1 MLAAALDLGS
11 NTLRL
16 LVAKVEG
23 RAYVPLER
31 GLCTPRLGRGLEPG
45 GRLDP
50 GAREEARRQAGAFCR
65 RARELGAEVIS
76 LAATQACRRAADGAE
91 FVAGLGRELGL
102 DRARVLS
109 GAEEAR
115 LARLGVLS
123 RLEGPVEGALM
134 ADVGGGSTELS
145 WLQASEEGEGGEG
158 GAGGEPLSLPVGAVA
173 LAERHLAG
181 DPPAPQE
188 LAALDEAVR
197 RGLAEGLAGVAG
209 LEPGRVRR
217 LVVTAGTAATCA
229 SLLLGLERYRPER
242 IDNFVM
248 ERARLEE
255 LSARLAGLPLARRR
269 ELPGMDPARADIILA
284 GVAILR
290 GLADFLAVNQL
301 TAMDA
306 GLLEGILLDAVGV
319 SF

>member
-1 MLAAALDLGS
+1 MVAAAMDLGS

-23 RAYVPLER
+23 KAYFPLER
-31 GLCTPRLGRGLEPG
+31 GLCTPRLGRGLKPG

-50 GAREEARRQAGAFCR
+50 GAREEARRQAIAFCA

-91 FVAGLGRELGL
+91 FVARLGRDLGL

-109 GAEEAR
+109 GREEAR

-123 RLEGPVEGALM
+123 RLEGPVQGTLM

-145 WLQASEEGEGGEG
+145 WLQGGEGGE
-158 GAGGEPLSLPVGAVA
+158 GGEPLSLPLGAVV
-173 LAERHLAG
+173 LAERHLRH
-181 DPPAPQE
+181 DPPTPEE
-188 LAALDEAVR
+188 LAALDRAVAQ
-197 RGLAEGLAGVAG
+197 GLKHGLSGVAG
-209 LEPGRVRR
+209 MEPGRVRR

-229 SLLLGLERYRPER
+229 SLLLRLERYRPER

-255 LSARLAGLPLARRR
+255 LSAQLAALPLARRR
-269 ELPGMDPARADIILA
+269 ELVGMDPARADIILA
-284 GVAILR
+284 GLAILR
-290 GLADFLAVNQL
+290 GLAGFFAINQL

-306 GLLEGILLDAVGV
+306 GLLEGILLEAVGV
-319 SF
+319 SILGEE